1 MTSFLL
7 IIIYLE
13 YKYNVLGILQYLC
26 NFYEKNIKEEWNTS
40 RNIQVRFLLIHS
52 FKNK

>member
-13 YKYNVLGILQYLC
+13 YKYILGILQYLC

-52 FKNK
+52 FKNE